1 MLARNIGEIAVFSS
15 GGFMIT
21 LKFGG
26 TSMANARRILA
37 SSEIIINRAKEDRI
51 SVIVSAVAGVSNTL
65 QSAID
70 ATTSGISG
78 ANYVT
83 DLRNTHNEICLELQ
97 SKLQGFDADKVLA
110 KLEPNFVELEK
121 LLAGCVSFGECPD
134 TVHCRIMGMGEL
146 LSSPIMEAVLLAK
159 KQSVILLDSRKFIFT
174 TGNQKEG
181 EADYALC
188 AEACAPFRDGASP
201 TQTRI
206 LLFPGFICSW
216 KGGTDKKY
224 VMGLLG
230 RNGSDF
236 SAAIIGASLRV
247 KSVEFWTDVD
257 GVFTADPRVVKD
269 AILVDDMSYEE
280 SMELSFFGSKVL
292 HPKTI
297 APLQA
302 KGIEAWSLNSHNP
315 SARGTRIGKG
325 PFESRKSSICGISS
339 LKHISII
346 SVGGSLMRGRT
357 GMASKIFSA
366 VSSAGVSILLITQS
380 SSEYTISFCVRD
392 EEASKIKEALNAKF
406 ELEIR
411 EKLIDEIEVHSNYA
425 IVSVVGDGMIR
436 NRGVAS
442 KFFNA
447 LSSQDINIAAI
458 AQGSS
463 ERCISA
469 VIEGEYADTAVRAV
483 HQFFFH
489 TAQTIEVFAFGAGT
503 IGGTMIDQI
512 RGQRA
517 KLLKE
522 NVDIKVLCITTI
534 DGMLLKEDG
543 IDLSDWR
550 NQMKKPDYPFGPQN
564 VDDIIKFVKEK
575 KPLNPVF
582 VDCTASY
589 DLPERYLDILNAG
602 MSIATPNKR
611 ANSMDINF
619 YHELRRTAN
628 KMHRRFLYETNVGAG
643 LPIIDTLQNLY
654 KSGDKLKSF
663 NGIMSGS
670 LSYIFGKLD
679 EGIPFSKAVLEAK
692 ELRYTEPDPRDD
704 LEGKDVARKALII
717 ARESGY
723 DIELSDIDMIPIFPK
738 NFDASGTVEEFLQ
751 KLPQVDE
758 YFAKKIESLKKEG
771 KVLRMGASITDGKV
785 SVGML
790 EVGTSDPLYGVR
802 GGENAFVF
810 YTERYQPIP
819 LTVRGYGAGAGVT
832 AAGVFGDILRTVS
845 FNPER

>member
-1 MLARNIGEIAVFSS
+1 
-15 GGFMIT
+15 
-21 LKFGG
+21 
-26 TSMANARRILA
+26 MANARRILA
-37 SSEIIINRAKEDRI
+37 SSEIILNRAKEDRI
-51 SVIVSAVAGVSNTL
+51 SVVVSAVAGVSNSL
-65 QSAID
+65 QAAID
-70 ATTSGISG
+70 ATTTGISG
-78 ANYVT
+78 DAYVY

-97 SKLQGFDADKVLA
+97 SKLPGFEVEKVMSR
-110 KLEPNFVELEK
+110 LEANFIELGK

-146 LSSPIMEAVLLAK
+146 LSAPIMEAVLLAK
-159 KQSVILLDSRKFIFT
+159 KQSVIYLDSRKFVFT

-188 AEACAPFRDGASP
+188 NEACAPFRDGANP

-206 LLFPGFICSW
+206 LLFPGFVCTW
-216 KGGTDKKY
+216 KGGTDSKP

-247 KSVEFWTDVD
+247 KRVEFWTDVD

-280 SMELSFFGSKVL
+280 AMELSFFGSKVL

-325 PFESRKSSICGISS
+325 PFESRGKSSICGISS
-339 LKHISII
+339 LKHVSMI
-346 SVGGSLMRGRT
+346 SVSGALMRGRT

-366 VSSAGVSILLITQS
+366 VSSAGSSILLITQS

-392 EEASKIKEALNAKF
+392 DEASKVKDALVAKF

-411 EKLIDEIEVHSNYA
+411 EKLIDQIDVRSDCA
-425 IVSVVGDGMIR
+425 IVSVVGDGMIA

-447 LSSQDINIAAI
+447 LSSQDINILAI

-469 VIEGEYADTAVRAV
+469 VITGEYADTAVKAV

-512 RGQRA
+512 RDQKQ

-522 NVDIKVLCITTI
+522 NVDIKVLAITTI
-534 DGMLLKEDG
+534 DGMILNEEG

-550 NQMKKPDYPFGPQN
+550 SLMKKPDFPFGPQN

-654 KSGDKLKSF
+654 KSGDKLESF

-679 EGIPFSKAVLEAK
+679 EGVPFSQAVLEAK
-692 ELRYTEPDPRDD
+692 DLRYTEPDPRDD

-723 DIELSDIDMIPIFPK
+723 DIELTDIEMFKVFPDS
-738 NFDASGTVEEFLQ
+738 FDPSGTVEEFLA
-751 KLPQVDE
+751 KLPQVDD
-758 YFAKKIESLKKEG
+758 YFNKKMAELKKQN
-771 KVLRMGASITDGKV
+771 KVLRMGASIKDGKV
-785 SVGML
+785 SVGMM
-790 EVGTSDPLYGVR
+790 EVGKDDPLYGVR

>member
-1 MLARNIGEIAVFSS
+1 
-15 GGFMIT
+15 
-21 LKFGG
+21 
-26 TSMANARRILA
+26 MANARRILA
-37 SSEIIINRAKEDRI
+37 SSEIILNRAKEDRI
-51 SVIVSAVAGVSNTL
+51 SVVVSAVAGVSNSL
-65 QSAID
+65 QAAID
-70 ATTSGISG
+70 ATTTGISG
-78 ANYVT
+78 DTYVS

-97 SKLQGFDADKVLA
+97 SKLPGFEAEKVMSR
-110 KLEPNFVELEK
+110 LEANFIELGK

-146 LSSPIMEAVLLAK
+146 LSAPIMEAVLLAK
-159 KQSVILLDSRKFIFT
+159 KQSVIYLDSRKFVFT

-188 AEACAPFRDGASP
+188 NEACAPFRDGANP

-206 LLFPGFICSW
+206 LLFPGFVCTW
-216 KGGTDKKY
+216 KGGTDSKP

-247 KSVEFWTDVD
+247 KRVEFWTDVD

-280 SMELSFFGSKVL
+280 AMELSFFGSKVL

-325 PFESRKSSICGISS
+325 PFESRGKSSICGISS
-339 LKHISII
+339 LKHVSMI
-346 SVGGSLMRGRT
+346 SVSGALMRGRT

-366 VSSAGVSILLITQS
+366 VSSAGSSILLITQS

-392 EEASKIKEALNAKF
+392 DEASKVKDALAAKF

-411 EKLIDEIEVHSNYA
+411 EKLIDQIDVRSDCA
-425 IVSVVGDGMIR
+425 IVSVVGDGMIA

-447 LSSQDINIAAI
+447 LSSQDINILAI

-469 VIEGEYADTAVRAV
+469 VITGEYADTAVKAV

-512 RGQRA
+512 RDQKQ

-522 NVDIKVLCITTI
+522 NVDIKVLAITTI
-534 DGMLLKEDG
+534 DGMILNEEG

-550 NQMKKPDYPFGPQN
+550 SLMKKPDFPFGPQN

-654 KSGDKLKSF
+654 KSGDKLESF

-679 EGIPFSKAVLEAK
+679 EGVPFSQAVLEAK
-692 ELRYTEPDPRDD
+692 DLRYTEPDPRDD

-723 DIELSDIDMIPIFPK
+723 DIELTDIEMFKVFPDS
-738 NFDASGTVEEFLQ
+738 FDPSGTVEEFLA
-751 KLPQVDE
+751 KLPQVDD
-758 YFAKKIESLKKEG
+758 YFNKKMAELKKQN
-771 KVLRMGASITDGKV
+771 KVLRMGASIKDGKV
-785 SVGML
+785 SVGMM
-790 EVGTSDPLYGVR
+790 EVGKDDPLYGVR

>member
-1 MLARNIGEIAVFSS
+1 
-15 GGFMIT
+15 MIT

-37 SSEIIINRAKEDRI
+37 SADIIINRAKEDRL
-51 SVIVSAVAGVSNTL
+51 SVVVSAVAGISNTL

-70 ATTSGISG
+70 ACVSGISG
-78 ANYVT
+78 SNYVN
-83 DLRNTHNEICLELQ
+83 DIKNTHNEICLELQ
-97 SKLQGFDADKVLA
+97 SKLSGFDADKVMSILQ
-110 KLEPNFVELEK
+110 KNFEELEK

-146 LSSPIMEAVLLAK
+146 LSAPIMENVLLAK
-159 KQSVILLDSRKFIFT
+159 KQSVILLDSRKFVFT
-174 TGNQKEG
+174 NGNQKEG

-188 AEACAPFRDGASP
+188 NEACAPFRDGASP
-201 TQTRI
+201 TQTHI
-206 LLFPGFICSW
+206 LLFPGFICTW
-216 KGGTDKKY
+216 KAGSEAKP

-236 SAAIIGASLRV
+236 SAAIIGSSLRV
-247 KSVEFWTDVD
+247 KRVEFWTDVD
-257 GVFTADPRVVKD
+257 GVYTADPRVVKD

-325 PFESRKSSICGISS
+325 PFESRGKSSICGISS
-339 LKHISII
+339 LKHISMI

-392 EEASKIKEALNAKF
+392 DESAKVKDALESKF

-411 EKLIDEIEVHSNYA
+411 EKLIDQIEVNNDYA
-425 IVSVVGDGMIR
+425 IVSVVGDGMIQ

-469 VIEGEYADTAVRAV
+469 VIKGEYADTAVRAV

-512 RGQRA
+512 RDQRE

-522 NVDIKVLCITTI
+522 NVDIKVLAITTI
-534 DGMLLKEDG
+534 DGMILKEDG
-543 IDLSDWR
+543 INLSNWR
-550 NQMKKPDYPFGPQN
+550 DQMKKPDFPFGPQN

-654 KSGDKLKSF
+654 KSGDKLESF

-679 EGIPFSKAVLEAK
+679 EGLPFSKAVLEAK

-723 DIELSDIDMIPIFPK
+723 DIELTDIEMVPLFPK
-738 NFDASGTVEEFLQ
+738 SFDPSGSVEEFLK
-751 KLPQVDE
+751 KLPEVDD
-758 YFAKKIESLKKEG
+758 YFAKKMVELKKQN
-771 KVLRMGASITDGKV
+771 KVLRMGASIKDGKV
-785 SVGML
+785 SVGVL
-790 EVGTSDPLYGVR
+790 EVGPEDPLYGVR

-832 AAGVFGDILRTVS
+832 AAGVFGEILRPVS
-845 FNPER
+845 FNPEQ

>member
-1 MLARNIGEIAVFSS
+1 
-15 GGFMIT
+15 
-21 LKFGG
+21 
-26 TSMANARRILA
+26 MANARRILA
-37 SSEIIINRAKEDRI
+37 SSEIILNRAKEDRI
-51 SVIVSAVAGVSNTL
+51 SVVVSAVAGVSNSL
-65 QSAID
+65 QAAID
-70 ATTSGISG
+70 ATTTGISG
-78 ANYVT
+78 DTYVS

-97 SKLQGFDADKVLA
+97 SKLPGFEAEKVMSR
-110 KLEPNFVELEK
+110 LEANFIELGK

-134 TVHCRIMGMGEL
+134 TVHCGIMGMGEL
-146 LSSPIMEAVLLAK
+146 LSAPIMEAVLLAK
-159 KQSVILLDSRKFIFT
+159 KQSVIYLDSRKFVFT

-188 AEACAPFRDGASP
+188 NEACAPFRDGANP

-206 LLFPGFICSW
+206 LLFPGFVCTW
-216 KGGTDKKY
+216 KGGIDSKP

-247 KSVEFWTDVD
+247 KRVEFWTDVD

-280 SMELSFFGSKVL
+280 AMELSFFGSKVL

-325 PFESRKSSICGISS
+325 PFESRGKSSICGISS
-339 LKHISII
+339 LKHVSMI
-346 SVGGSLMRGRT
+346 SVSGALMRGRT

-366 VSSAGVSILLITQS
+366 VSSAGSSILLITQS

-392 EEASKIKEALNAKF
+392 DEASKVKDALAAKF

-411 EKLIDEIEVHSNYA
+411 EKLIDQIDVRSDCA
-425 IVSVVGDGMIR
+425 IVSVVGDGMIA

-447 LSSQDINIAAI
+447 LSSQDINILAI

-469 VIEGEYADTAVRAV
+469 VITGEYADTAVKAV

-512 RGQRA
+512 RDQKQ

-522 NVDIKVLCITTI
+522 NVDIKVLAITTI
-534 DGMLLKEDG
+534 DGMILNEEG

-550 NQMKKPDYPFGPQN
+550 SLMKKPDFPFGPQN

-654 KSGDKLKSF
+654 KSGDKLESF

-679 EGIPFSKAVLEAK
+679 EGVPFSQAVLEAK
-692 ELRYTEPDPRDD
+692 DLRYTEPDPRDD

-723 DIELSDIDMIPIFPK
+723 DIELTDIEMFKVFPDS
-738 NFDASGTVEEFLQ
+738 FDPSGTVEEFLA
-751 KLPQVDE
+751 KLPQVDD
-758 YFAKKIESLKKEG
+758 YFNKKMAELKKQN
-771 KVLRMGASITDGKV
+771 KVLRMGASIKDGKV
-785 SVGML
+785 SVGMM
-790 EVGTSDPLYGVR
+790 EVGKDDPLYGVR

>member
-1 MLARNIGEIAVFSS
+1 
-15 GGFMIT
+15 
-21 LKFGG
+21 
-26 TSMANARRILA
+26 MANARRILA
-37 SSEIIINRAKEDRI
+37 SSEIILNRAKEDRI
-51 SVIVSAVAGVSNTL
+51 SVVVSAVAGVSNSL
-65 QSAID
+65 QAAID
-70 ATTSGISG
+70 ATTTGISG
-78 ANYVT
+78 DAYVS

-97 SKLQGFDADKVLA
+97 SKLPGFEAEKVMSR
-110 KLEPNFVELEK
+110 LEANFIELGK

-146 LSSPIMEAVLLAK
+146 LSAPIMEAVLLAK
-159 KQSVILLDSRKFIFT
+159 KQSVIYLDSRKFVFT

-188 AEACAPFRDGASP
+188 NEACAPFRDGANP

-206 LLFPGFICSW
+206 LLFPGFVCTW
-216 KGGTDKKY
+216 KGGTDSKP

-247 KSVEFWTDVD
+247 KRVEFWTDVD

-280 SMELSFFGSKVL
+280 AMELSFFGSKVL

-325 PFESRKSSICGISS
+325 PFESRGKSSICGISS
-339 LKHISII
+339 LKHVSMI
-346 SVGGSLMRGRT
+346 SVSGALMRGRT

-366 VSSAGVSILLITQS
+366 VSSSGTSILLITQS

-392 EEASKIKEALNAKF
+392 DEASKVKDALAAKF

-411 EKLIDEIEVHSNYA
+411 EKLIDQIDVRSDCA
-425 IVSVVGDGMIR
+425 IVSVVGDGMIA

-447 LSSQDINIAAI
+447 LSSQDINILAI

-469 VIEGEYADTAVRAV
+469 VITGEYADTAVKAV

-512 RGQRA
+512 RDQKQ

-522 NVDIKVLCITTI
+522 NVDIKVLAITTI
-534 DGMLLKEDG
+534 DGMILNEEG

-550 NQMKKPDYPFGPQN
+550 SLMKKPDFPFGPQN

-589 DLPERYLDILNAG
+589 DLPERYLDIVNAG

-654 KSGDKLKSF
+654 KSGDKLESF

-679 EGIPFSKAVLEAK
+679 EGVPFSQAVLEAK
-692 ELRYTEPDPRDD
+692 DLRYTEPDPRDD

-723 DIELSDIDMIPIFPK
+723 DIELTDIEMFKVFPDS
-738 NFDASGTVEEFLQ
+738 FDPSGTVEEFLA
-751 KLPQVDE
+751 KLPQVDD
-758 YFAKKIESLKKEG
+758 YFNKKMAELKKQN
-771 KVLRMGASITDGKV
+771 KVLRMGASIKDGKV
-785 SVGML
+785 SVGMM
-790 EVGTSDPLYGVR
+790 EVGKDDPLYGVR

>member
-1 MLARNIGEIAVFSS
+1 
-15 GGFMIT
+15 
-21 LKFGG
+21 
-26 TSMANARRILA
+26 MANARRILA
-37 SSEIIINRAKEDRI
+37 SSEIILNRAKEDRI
-51 SVIVSAVAGVSNTL
+51 SVVVSAVAGVSNSL
-65 QSAID
+65 QAAID
-70 ATTSGISG
+70 ATTTGISG
-78 ANYVT
+78 DAYVS

-97 SKLQGFDADKVLA
+97 SKLPGFEAEKVMSR
-110 KLEPNFVELEK
+110 LEANFIELGK

-146 LSSPIMEAVLLAK
+146 LSAPIMEAVLLAK
-159 KQSVILLDSRKFIFT
+159 KQSVIYLDSRKFVFT

-188 AEACAPFRDGASP
+188 NEACAPFRDGANP

-206 LLFPGFICSW
+206 LLFPGFVCTW
-216 KGGTDKKY
+216 KGGTDSKP

-236 SAAIIGASLRV
+236 SAAIIGSSLRV
-247 KSVEFWTDVD
+247 KRVEFWTDVD

-280 SMELSFFGSKVL
+280 AMELSFFGSKVL

-325 PFESRKSSICGISS
+325 PFESRGKSSICGISS
-339 LKHISII
+339 LKHVSMI
-346 SVGGSLMRGRT
+346 SVSGALMRGRT

-366 VSSAGVSILLITQS
+366 VSSSGTSILLITQS

-392 EEASKIKEALNAKF
+392 DEASKVKDALAAKF

-411 EKLIDEIEVHSNYA
+411 EKLIDQIDVRSDCA
-425 IVSVVGDGMIR
+425 IVSVVGDGMIA

-447 LSSQDINIAAI
+447 LSSQDINILAI

-469 VIEGEYADTAVRAV
+469 VITGEYADTAVKAV

-512 RGQRA
+512 RDQKQ

-522 NVDIKVLCITTI
+522 NVDIKVLAITTI
-534 DGMLLKEDG
+534 DGMILNEEG

-550 NQMKKPDYPFGPQN
+550 SLMKKPDFPFGPQN

-654 KSGDKLKSF
+654 KSGDKLESF

-679 EGIPFSKAVLEAK
+679 EGVPFSQAVLEAK
-692 ELRYTEPDPRDD
+692 DLRYTEPDPRDD

-723 DIELSDIDMIPIFPK
+723 DIELTDIEMFKVFPDS
-738 NFDASGTVEEFLQ
+738 FDPSGTVEEFLA
-751 KLPQVDE
+751 KLPQVDD
-758 YFAKKIESLKKEG
+758 YFNKKMAELKKQN
-771 KVLRMGASITDGKV
+771 KVLRMGASIKDGKV
-785 SVGML
+785 SVGMM
-790 EVGTSDPLYGVR
+790 EVGKDDPLYGVR